1 MNPVPLFLIIVTLPL
16 LLGGC
21 GEKPVVEVK
30 PVEEKVLEVKE
41 EVKTEEPLAETKP
54 KPEGVNR
61 EELEQRE
68 SIWYLIGS
76 DTPYTGKS
84 FELYDNGQKRWE
96 GNFKDGKADGLSV
109 MWFENGQKESEANFK
124 DGKLAGLATTW
135 HENGQKRNE
144 VTFKDGTFV
153 GLEVVWHENGQKAQE
168 RNYKNGIIISDKFW
182 NKKGEPVDSEEEA
195 GLNNP

>member
-1 MNPVPLFLIIVTLPL
+1 MKILILIAVTILAV
-16 LLGGC
+16 GC
-21 GEKPVVEVK
+21 GGKNESTTETK

-41 EVKTEEPLAETKP
+41 EVKPEEPLAETKP
-54 KPEGVNR
+54 ELEGVNR

-124 DGKLAGLATTW
+124 DGKPDGLGVAW

-144 VTFKDGTFV
+144 VTFKDGTFD

-168 RNYKNGIIISDKFW
+168 RNYKNGLIISDKFW

-195 GLNNP
+195 GLNKP